1 MSKKSKNKIIQT
13 NLYEHPAVKAWRVL
27 KEQCDDP
34 ERIEIIKQQKHS
46 SVYRLSEAGPG
57 NSAVIAKRSWKFLA
71 TVERTIYEEVLPRL
85 SLTTPHY
92 YGFVEEEE
100 TSADHQFCWL
110 FLEDIG
116 SLRFSAFVP
125 EHRTE
130 LAQWLGVLH
139 AGAANV
145 GANVKARLPD
155 RGPAHY
161 IRYLRSIG
169 EAHPKISGNPALKA
183 DDLMVLK
190 NIVSMC
196 EFLESHWSQI
206 EIFCNRM
213 PRTVI
218 HGDCLP
224 KNVHVRTIKSRLTVV
239 PFDWTYAGWGLPAA
253 DLGQSA
259 LPFHGRT
266 PDDPDL
272 TSYLFVVRDQWS
284 HLDVQTIRRLGNLGK
299 IFWCLAVIGME
310 LPTLEFEWADVEK
323 ARLYSRYLEK
333 EMINLK
339 IYETV
344 LADSIRSLEWV
355 Y

>member
-1 MSKKSKNKIIQT
+1 MTEQVLKH
-13 NLYEHPAVKAWRVL
+13 YGDEERDHPAVKAWREL
-27 KEQCDDP
+27 RPQCVEPD
-34 ERIEIIKQQKHS
+34 RIEIIKQKTRS
-46 SVYRLSEAGPG
+46 SVYRLSGAGPG
-57 NSAVIAKRSWKFLA
+57 NSAVIAKRSWKFIA
-71 TVERTIYEEVLPRL
+71 TVERTIYEEVLPHL

-100 TSADHQFCWL
+100 TSVDRQFCWL

-116 SLRFSAFVP
+116 RQRFSPFVP
-125 EHRTE
+125 EHRAQI
-130 LAQWLGVLH
+130 AQWLGALH
-139 AGAANV
+139 SGAANV
-145 GANVKARLPD
+145 GARVKARLPD

-161 IRYLRSIG
+161 VRYLRSIG

-218 HGDCLP
+218 HGDCLA
-224 KNVHVRTIKSRLTVV
+224 KNVHVRTIKAGLTVV

-253 DLGQSA
+253 DLGLSA
-259 LPFHGRT
+259 LSFHGLT
-266 PDDPDL
+266 PDDPDFA
-272 TSYLFVVRDQWS
+272 TYLFVVRDQWS
-284 HLDVQTIRRLGNLGK
+284 RLDVQTIRRLANLGK
-299 IFWCLAVIGME
+299 IFWCLTVIGME
-310 LPTLEFEWADVEK
+310 LPTLEFAWADVEK
-323 ARLYSRYLEK
+323 AGLYSHYLEK
-333 EMINLK
+333 EMINLR

-355 Y
+355 D